1 MKKHW
6 QLLNKSEN
14 NNIKDIEE
22 EELESYVIIEC
33 VTINDINITEE
44 INNAQLPSHTRN
56 RRH

>member
-1 MKKHW
+1 MKQHW

-44 INNAQLPSHTRN
+44 INNAQLPSRTRN